1 MVGRFFR
8 AGIKERSRREFM
20 NTPKPFSAAQYL
32 GLVSLVLG
40 ALLTA
45 PLCSGQLPAPPF
57 VSTNPSQILSA
68 FQAARGSWIAS
79 ISSYANALFGALAV
93 IEFAWSA
100 AVMVLEKADLQSW
113 TSALI
118 RKIMWIGAFYMLLI
132 NGPTWIPF
140 IIDSFTQI
148 GQNSSGVI
156 SISPSAVFAQ
166 GLSVAGSLSDGFSV
180 AGFLTQPAVILSL
193 VFAAVIVVIAYA
205 MITIQFLVAIVESYI
220 VVAAGFIFLGFGGS
234 RWTAPYAER
243 YIGLAVSNGTKIM
256 VIYLLIAVGT
266 TLGNSWVNEAQGA
279 STSSSPEMV
288 ALDVMAAA
296 LMYMMLC
303 WQIPKVFS
311 AVLGGSP
318 ALSGGDL
325 VSAGSSLVVGAAT
338 LAAATAGGAGIAGGS
353 GAAGESGAA
362 GASGGG
368 SAGLVGSGGLGM
380 SASSGATV
388 PPPSSSDS
396 HASSAKMSQP
406 SPPSTGSGSSGA
418 DIPPSPTSASANTTS
433 ANALGKVHES
443 LGSSSS
449 HIRNLGRRLNSLLPP
464 DQAPHATPPRLD
476 IEQHE

>member
-1 MVGRFFR
+1 MVGLFFQVGIR
-8 AGIKERSRREFM
+8 EIAGTGGNMTAIYTIAPAKYVRI
-20 NTPKPFSAAQYL
+20 A
-32 GLVSLVLG
+32 GLL
-40 ALLTA
+40 ALLSLAVPMGLAQT
-45 PLCSGQLPAPPF
+45 PPF
-57 VSTNPSQILSA
+57 VSNNPSQILSA
-68 FQAARGSWIAS
+68 FQAARGSWIANVFG
-79 ISSYANALFGALAV
+79 YAKGLFGALAV

-118 RKIMWIGAFYMLLI
+118 RKIMWIGGFYMLLI

-166 GLSVAGSLSDGFSV
+166 GLAIAGALSNGFSV
-180 AGFLTQPAVILSL
+180 AGFLTQPAVIFSL
-193 VFAAVIVVIAYA
+193 IVAAVIVVISYA

-220 VVAAGFIFLGFGGS
+220 VVAAGFVFLGFGGS

-266 TLGNSWVNEAQGA
+266 TLGNAWVAEAQSA
-279 STSSSPEMV
+279 STSASPQMI

-325 VSAGSSLVVGAAT
+325 VGAGSSIVIGAAAV
-338 LAAATAGGAGIAGGS
+338 AAAVSGGAGLVAAGARSLS
-353 GAAGESGAA
+353 GAASAA
-362 GASGGG
+362 GATG
-368 SAGLVGSGGLGM
+368 
-380 SASSGATV
+380 ASSGAATGAGAVNGMGMPSSSGGPV
-388 PPPSSSDS
+388 PPPTSGLMGG
-396 HASSAKMSQP
+396 SAPNGSQP
-406 SPPSTGSGSSGA
+406 NPHSQSNGSASTGSA
-418 DIPPSPTSASANTTS
+418 ASR
-433 ANALGKVHES
+433 
-443 LGSSSS
+443 
-449 HIRNLGRRLNSLLPP
+449 IRGFGRKMNSVLPP
-464 DQAPHATPPRLD
+464 DHAPHAAPPRMD
-476 IEQHE
+476 IDHHE